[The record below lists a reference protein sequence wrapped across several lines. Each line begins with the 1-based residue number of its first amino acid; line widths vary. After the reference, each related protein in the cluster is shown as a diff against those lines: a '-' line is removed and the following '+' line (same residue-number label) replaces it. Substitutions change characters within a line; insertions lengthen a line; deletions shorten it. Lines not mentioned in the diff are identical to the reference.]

1 MKIIVISLVS
11 SLERRASAKRQLDA
25 LGLAFEFLDG
35 VDGRISDHPLLDRY
49 DEKKFLIH
57 YGRPANR
64 GELGC
69 YASHY
74 LAWQRCVESK
84 QPVLVLEDDFT
95 LTDRFTA
102 ALQTCRQLIEQQG
115 YIRLQETR
123 KSKARFERRVGEFTL
138 VKYTK
143 APQGGLC
150 YAVTPEVARRF
161 INHSREFSYPL
172 DVFVRHFWIH
182 GAPLYG
188 LTPYVA
194 DGGEL
199 STDSIIGQRS
209 KVKKRP
215 LIMVHRFLHKSY
227 VLLMTAV
234 ENLKYRLKVGG

>member
-11 SLERRASAKRQLDA
+11 SEERRASAKRQLDA
-25 LGLAFEFLDG
+25 LGLEFEILDA
-35 VDGRISDHPLLDRY
+35 VDGQTSDHPLLARY

-74 LAWQRCVESK
+74 LAWQRGMERNE
-84 QPVLVLEDDFT
+84 PVLILEDDFQ
-95 LTDRFTA
+95 LTDKFVA
-102 ALQTCRQLIEQQG
+102 ALATCEQLIIQQG

-123 KSKARFERRVGEFTL
+123 KSKATFAKKVGEFSL

-150 YAVTPEVARRF
+150 YALTPEVARSF
-161 INHSREFSYPL
+161 IEHSQEFIYPL

-182 GAPLYG
+182 KVPLYG
-188 LTPYVA
+188 LTPYTA

-199 STDSIIGQRS
+199 STDSVIGKRL
-209 KVKKRP
+209 KVKKSLPVAASESRTG
-215 LIMVHRFLHKSY
+215 RTCGS
-227 VLLMTAV
+227 
-234 ENLKYRLKVGG
+234 

>member
-11 SLERRASAKRQLDA
+11 SEKRRESAQRQLNE
-25 LGLAFEFLDG
+25 LGLEFEFLDAI
-35 VDGRISDHPLLDRY
+35 DGRISDHPLLNRY

-74 LAWQRCVESK
+74 LAWQRSLELK
-84 QPVLVLEDDFT
+84 EPVLVLEDDFQ
-95 LTDRFTA
+95 LTDKFTQ
-102 ALQTCRQLIEQQG
+102 ALKTCEDLICQQG

-123 KSKARFERRVGEFTL
+123 KSKATLEKKIGEFSL

-150 YAVTPEVARRF
+150 YALTPEVAQAF
-161 INHSREFSYPL
+161 ITHSQSFIYPL

-182 GAPLYG
+182 KIPLFG
-188 LTPYVA
+188 LTPYTA

-199 STDSIIGQRS
+199 ATESEIGKRI
-209 KVKKRP
+209 KVKKSLP
-215 LIMVHRFLHKSY
+215 VMIHRFFHKSY
-227 VLLMTAV
+227 ARSMTWV
-234 ENLKYRLKVGG
+234 ENLRYTLNKKG